1 MKIAYCISAYTD
13 PGQLAR
19 LVKSLHSDA
28 HYFIHIDKNAD
39 VKQFESALGGGKY
52 SLHKS
57 IIYKMGN
64 SFTSRLPN
72 EFASNGNRLAGRR
85 I

>member
-39 VKQFESALGGGKY
+39 VKQFESALGGG
-52 SLHKS
+52 
-57 IIYKMGN
+57 
-64 SFTSRLPN
+64 
-72 EFASNGNRLAGRR
+72 
-85 I
+85 